1 MGAFHL
7 SILVFLPLA
16 AGLVGAFVPERVSRW
31 LVTAATVAVLVI
43 VVAMIADFDKG
54 SGGLHYVTDD
64 GWISELGIRY
74 SLGVDGLNLFLLF
87 LTAVA
92 WVFAAV
98 WSSFR
103 ETERIRL
110 YFFHLALAETAV
122 LGAFTA
128 QDLALF
134 VIFFDLMLVPFY
146 FLVGGWG
153 EEETRVAAT
162 TKFVIYTLV
171 GSLLMLA
178 GAVALGALS
187 AGDGQSISFSLAE
200 LEKRSLP
207 GGTQNW
213 IFLLFAAAFL
223 IKAPAFP
230 LHGWVPDTYRSS
242 SIPVLI
248 LVGAVLSKV
257 GVYGFL
263 RVVVPILP
271 DAAQHYQ
278 TLIIV
283 IAVVSI
289 IYGSVLAFTQ
299 LEARLVVA
307 YSSIAQMG
315 FIVLGIFA
323 LDPKGAQGA
332 VMQMVTHGLVI
343 VPLFFII
350 AALTVRAGGS
360 GSLERMGG
368 IAFGAP
374 VLATLFLVIT
384 LATLAMPGS
393 PNFVGEFLIL
403 FGVFE
408 DKLVFGLVASAGVAL
423 AAVYMIRVF
432 QRSMHNRVAEGV
444 EPREASGLEL
454 AMIAPV
460 AAVIVALGVYP
471 QFLLDRSEEA
481 TVATVREA
489 GALADSGVDAAASEQ
504 LPAAPSPVPG
514 TPGAGAGEAPP
525 GAQGP
530 GGASPGG
537 VPTQPPPG
545 QDVPPE
551 QVPPGAVPPGAVPP
565 EQVPPGAGAQ
575 EVPPGAAPQEVPP
588 GAAPEQ
594 APPGGAAPQ
603 EIQP

>member
-1 MGAFHL
+1 MSAFPL
-7 SILVFLPLA
+7 SVLVFLPLA
-16 AGLVGAFVPERVSRW
+16 AGLLGAFLPAKVTRW
-31 LVTAATVAVLVI
+31 VVTGAAVLVLAI
-43 VVAMIADFDKG
+43 VVWMIADFDKG

-64 GWISELGIRY
+64 VWISELGIHY

-92 WVFAAV
+92 WVFASV
-98 WSSFR
+98 WSAVR
-103 ETERIRL
+103 ETDRRRL

-122 LGAFTA
+122 LGAFCA

-153 EEETRVAAT
+153 DPETRVAAT

-178 GAVALGALS
+178 GAVALGVLS
-187 AGDGQSISFSLAE
+187 TGDGQSISFSLSE
-200 LEKRSLP
+200 LSHRTLDP
-207 GGTQNW
+207 GTQYW

-223 IKAPAFP
+223 VKAPAFP
-230 LHGWVPDTYRSS
+230 LHGWVPDTYRAS
-242 SIPVLI
+242 SIPVLVLI
-248 LVGAVLSKV
+248 GAVLSKV

-271 DAAQHYQ
+271 DAAQHFQ

-289 IYGSVLAFTQ
+289 LYGSIIAFSQT
-299 LEARLVVA
+299 EARLVIA

-332 VMQMVTHGLVI
+332 VMQMVTHGLVVI
-343 VPLFFII
+343 PLFFVV

-360 GSLERMGG
+360 GSLDRMGG

-374 VLATLFLVIT
+374 VLASLFMVIT
-384 LATLAMPGS
+384 FATLAMPGS
-393 PNFVGEFLIL
+393 PNFVGELLIL
-403 FGVFE
+403 FGTFE

-432 QRSMHNRVAEGV
+432 QRSMHNRAPADVV
-444 EPREASGLEL
+444 QREAGRLEIGV
-454 AMIAPV
+454 IAPV
-460 AAVIVALGVYP
+460 VAVIVALGIYP
-471 QFLLDRSEEA
+471 QLLLGRTQDA
-481 TVATVREA
+481 TVSKVRKA
-489 GALADSGVDAAASEQ
+489 GELADRGGEAQ
-504 LPAAPSPVPG
+504 AAPATQQQQQIPQQQVPQQGAPQQQVPIDPNSGQPVD
-514 TPGAGAGEAPP
+514 
-525 GAQGP
+525 
-530 GGASPGG
+530 
-537 VPTQPPPG
+537 PTQAP
-545 QDVPPE
+545 Q
-551 QVPPGAVPPGAVPP
+551 
-565 EQVPPGAGAQ
+565 Q
-575 EVPPGAAPQEVPP
+575 EVPGP
-588 GAAPEQ
+588 
-594 APPGGAAPQ
+594 
-603 EIQP
+603 